1 MTKRRSAAPDIA
13 ACILFLYGFTLVF
26 ALMRSAFSHTL
37 VQALQG
43 LALYGGLLA
52 TCASL
57 GFALLG
63 RRTPGL
69 LGALLF
75 FAVVV
80 IAAVTGFFI
89 PETGRLPTGMLSLF
103 GVALLLPARH
113 EFA

>member
-26 ALMRSAFSHTL
+26 ALLRAAYSSSL
-37 VQALQG
+37 GQALQG
-43 LALYGGLLA
+43 LLLHGGLLA
-52 TCASL
+52 ACLLL

-63 RRTPGL
+63 RRAPGL

-75 FAVVV
+75 FAVAA
-80 IAAVTGFFI
+80 IAAASGFYV
-89 PETGRLPTGMLSLF
+89 PETGRLPAGLLSLF